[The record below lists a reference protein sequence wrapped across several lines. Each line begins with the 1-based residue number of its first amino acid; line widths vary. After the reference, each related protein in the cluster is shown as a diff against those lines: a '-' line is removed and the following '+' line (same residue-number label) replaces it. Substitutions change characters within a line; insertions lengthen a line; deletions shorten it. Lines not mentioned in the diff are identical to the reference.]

1 MPTTINKQRVL
12 SQLLNGT
19 KSKSPTETAANSI
32 LSQFAYAICREG
44 AVPEI
49 ADQAYRRLVDR
60 FFDWNEIR
68 VSSPREIQE
77 MMDGLPHAEDRAVR
91 LIRMLQEVFETT
103 FSFDLEPLIKK
114 GAKPAAKHLSR
125 YEAAS
130 AFAVSWIMLKSFDAA
145 SLPLDEPSTWVLH
158 RLGLIDQASSEPAA
172 ARDGLEALVPKSKG
186 HQFADSLSQ
195 IAHEYC
201 TEREPACGRCPLHL
215 DCLTGQQHARL
226 ARGAQSRGHRTKP
239 R

>member
-103 FSFDLEPLIKK
+103 FSFDMEPLIKK

-125 YEAAS
+125 YAAAS
-130 AFAVSWIMLKSFDAA
+130 DFAVSWIMLNCFDTH
-145 SLPLDEPSTWVLH
+145 SLPLDAPCTRVLH
-158 RLGLIDQASSEPAA
+158 RLGLVDGGADPGAVRE
-172 ARDGLEALVPKSKG
+172 GLESLVPKSKG
-186 HQFADSLSQ
+186 HQITDSLSQ

-215 DCLTGQQHARL
+215 DCVTGQQHARS
-226 ARGAQSRGHRTKP
+226 ARSATSRGHRPKP

>member
-1 MPTTINKQRVL
+1 MRPWPSQVSLPNRPRLRQQRKRIRLSPDHFLLHGRTKKVMPTTINKQRVL

-114 GAKPAAKHLSR
+114 GAKPAAKHLAR
-125 YEAAS
+125 YEAS
-130 AFAVSWIMLKSFDAA
+130 SDFAVNWIMLSSFDAPA
-145 SLPLDEPSTWVLH
+145 LP
-158 RLGLIDQASSEPAA
+158 ID
-172 ARDGLEALVPKSKG
+172 
-186 HQFADSLSQ
+186 
-195 IAHEYC
+195 
-201 TEREPACGRCPLHL
+201 
-215 DCLTGQQHARL
+215 
-226 ARGAQSRGHRTKP
+226 
-239 R
+239 

>member
-1 MPTTINKQRVL
+1 MPTTINKQRIL
-12 SQLLNGT
+12 SQLLNGS
-19 KSKSPTETAANSI
+19 KSKAPTATAANSI
-32 LSQFAYAICREG
+32 LSHFAYAICREG
-44 AVPEI
+44 ALPEN
-49 ADQAYRRLVDR
+49 ADQAYQRLVDR

-77 MMDGLPHAEDRAVR
+77 TFEGLPHAEERAIR

-130 AFAVSWIMLKSFDAA
+130 DFAISWILLKSFDAH
-145 SLPLDEPSTWVLH
+145 SLPLDEHCTRVLH
-158 RLGLIDQASSEPAA
+158 RLGLIDEASSEPAA
-172 ARDGLEALVPKSKG
+172 AREGLEALVPKSRG
-186 HQFADSLSQ
+186 HHMADSLSL
-195 IAHEYC
+195 IANEYC

-215 DCLTGQQHARL
+215 DCMTGQQHARL
-226 ARGAQSRGHRTKP
+226 ARSASSRGHRPKP

>member
-1 MPTTINKQRVL
+1 MPTTINKQRIL

-19 KSKSPTETAANSI
+19 KSKSPTATAANSI

-44 AVPEI
+44 AVPEM
-49 ADQAYRRLVDR
+49 ADQAYQRLVDR

-77 MMDGLPHAEDRAVR
+77 MLDGLPHAEDRAVR

-103 FSFDLEPLIKK
+103 FSFDLESLIKK
-114 GAKPAAKHLSR
+114 GAKPAAKHLAR
-125 YEAAS
+125 YEAS
-130 AFAVSWIMLKSFDAA
+130 SDFAVNWIMLKSFDAH
-145 SLPLDEPSTWVLH
+145 SLPLDEPSTRVLQ
-158 RLGLIDQASSEPAA
+158 RLGLIDQASSEPDAV
-172 ARDGLEALVPKSKG
+172 REGLESLVPKSKG
-186 HQFADSLSQ
+186 HQIADSLTV

-201 TEREPACGRCPLHL
+201 TERDPACGRCPLHL
-215 DCLTGQQHARL
+215 DCVTGQQHART
-226 ARGAQSRGHRTKP
+226 ARSVSSRGHRPKP